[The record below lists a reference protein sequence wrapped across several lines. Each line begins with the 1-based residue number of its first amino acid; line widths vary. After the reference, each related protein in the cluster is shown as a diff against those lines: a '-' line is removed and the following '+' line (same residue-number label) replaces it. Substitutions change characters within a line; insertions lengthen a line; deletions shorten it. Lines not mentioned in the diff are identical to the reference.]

1 MASICRSVSVEVR
14 ADGKLIPS
22 DVRIAW
28 GTIKYGGVPVPS
40 LVYVEVE
47 VWKSPMHVAIIRCI
61 FNQKQPM
68 LHVLDSC
75 YESGV
80 PHLRNFTFQFNMLQV
95 RFSRHSSDR
104 RRRMWWY
111 RGTIVPLSALHQTFF

>member
-61 FNQKQPM
+61 FNQKQSM

-80 PHLRNFTFQFNMLQV
+80 PHLRNFTFRFNMLKFAFRV
-95 RFSRHSSDR
+95 IHLTVV
-104 RRRMWWY
+104 
-111 RGTIVPLSALHQTFF
+111 GECGGIVERLFRSLS